1 MGKLNFILCLVLFGV
16 VFAEAIDDRHPS
28 LTFTGQEPPI
38 TDAKE
43 LRDLENK
50 ISARLTEFGPVRINS
65 AKSKIVTG
73 RSYELIAE
81 VHKNGQ
87 PLNCTINF
95 SEEPLQQDLRLKCIG
110 KKTTTTTTTS
120 KDCCNKRKKRS
131 IRNW

>member
-1 MGKLNFILCLVLFGV
+1 MGKLNFILCLVVIFGV
-16 VFAEAIDDRHPS
+16 VFADDDRHPS
-28 LTFTGQEPPI
+28 LTFTGSEPPI

-73 RSYELIAE
+73 RSYELVAE

-95 SEEPLQQDLRLKCIG
+95 SDEPLQQDLRLKCYG
-110 KKTTTTTTTS
+110 KKTTTTTS